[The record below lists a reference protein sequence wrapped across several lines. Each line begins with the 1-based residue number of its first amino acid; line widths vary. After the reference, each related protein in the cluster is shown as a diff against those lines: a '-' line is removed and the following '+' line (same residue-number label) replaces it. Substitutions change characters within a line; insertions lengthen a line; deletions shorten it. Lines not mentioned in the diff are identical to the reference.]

1 MLHLIL
7 LVREGETPEHLI
19 ALGSP
24 TKGYPLQL
32 QSESAQMTQFSV
44 LADMKVETPLSGALT
59 HEPIQ
64 FLVLILPIQSVI

>member
-7 LVREGETPEHLI
+7 LVTEGETPKYLT

-24 TKGYPLQL
+24 TKGYTLRLQFG
-32 QSESAQMTQFSV
+32 SAQMTEFSIP
-44 LADMKVETPLSGALT
+44 ADMKVETPLSDALT
-59 HEPIQ
+59 HKPFQ